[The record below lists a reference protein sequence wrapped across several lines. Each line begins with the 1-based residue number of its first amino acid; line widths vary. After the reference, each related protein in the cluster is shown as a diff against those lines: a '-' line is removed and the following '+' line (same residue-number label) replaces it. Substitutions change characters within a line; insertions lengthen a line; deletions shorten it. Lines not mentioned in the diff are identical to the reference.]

1 MSESLNQELEFAEE
15 WLSLSRYQFK
25 IIALATILADDKK
38 AYRGNLEDLC
48 NCLGI
53 GNSSANRRKIRGILQ
68 DLADNEYIKLIE
80 DKDIYT
86 ISLSASIQKSKKITK
101 IKKAWYELIK
111 ENSNNG
117 APSWENTLRVFLI
130 LIDMT
135 TIQITTY
142 DEIGKRLGLSKT
154 TIQNCIK
161 VLKKIKFDNFAIETR
176 VIKEKL
182 DNGGYRTIGQEYMQ
196 VINFE

>member
-1 MSESLNQELEFAEE
+1 MNESLNQDLEFAEE
-15 WLSLSRYQFK
+15 WLSLSKYHFK
-25 IIALATILADDKK
+25 IIAVATVLADDKK
-38 AYRGNLEDLC
+38 AYRGTLRDLC
-48 NCLGI
+48 SCLGI
-53 GNSSANRRKIRGILQ
+53 GNSSPNRNKIKGVLK
-68 DLADNEYIKLIE
+68 DLEANEYIKLIE
-80 DKDIYT
+80 DKGVYT

-117 APSWENTLRVFLI
+117 VPSWENTLRVFLI

-142 DEIGKRLGLSKT
+142 NEIGKRLGLSNS
-154 TIQNCIK
+154 TIKNCIK
-161 VLKKIKFDNFAIETR
+161 VLKKIRFDDFTIESR

-182 DNGGYRTIGQEYMQ
+182 DNGEYRTIGQKYMQ
-196 VINFE
+196 VLNFE